1 VVGDL
6 YRELRVT
13 FLKKKTKKTYPKSRL
28 VIQRGNWPIIRQLMS
43 KGPTNA
49 SSLCCFKTQQD
60 LGLFSTHAQSSSS
73 VSFDVLFVSSRLVS
87 RRWHLETRAVLSRDA
102 LSSMWK
108 IQEHVSSRFLS
119 PARSFVRQAKRPYH
133 SDAEFNQ
140 RRIPRSPSKQAHV
153 DAILRPE
160 SLRRIQT
167 PRVSI
172 IYVCRHETT
181 S

>member
-13 FLKKKTKKTYPKSRL
+13 FLKKKRKKTYPKSRL

-73 VSFDVLFVSSRLVS
+73 VSFDVLFVSSRGAGTWRHGLS
-87 RRWHLETRAVLSRDA
+87 CRGMLSRPCG
-102 LSSMWK
+102 
-108 IQEHVSSRFLS
+108 RFRNMFGVDSFRLRV
-119 PARSFVRQAKRPYH
+119 RSFVKRSDHTIAMRNSINGESPGLQASKRMWMR
-133 SDAEFNQ
+133 FFVQ
-140 RRIPRSPSKQAHV
+140 
-153 DAILRPE
+153 
-160 SLRRIQT
+160 
-167 PRVSI
+167 RVSEESRPQES
-172 IYVCRHETT
+172 V
-181 S
+181 

>member
-119 PARSFVRQAKRPYH
+119 PARSFVKRSDHTIAMRNSINGESPGLQASKRMWMR
-133 SDAEFNQ
+133 FFVQ
-140 RRIPRSPSKQAHV
+140 
-153 DAILRPE
+153 
-160 SLRRIQT
+160 
-167 PRVSI
+167 RVSEESRPQES
-172 IYVCRHETT
+172 V
-181 S
+181 